1 MANPFIKHDVYALD
15 DSKVMDLVFRFH
27 ELGYGVFWAVV
38 ERLTMEPGH
47 RMDLESLSRK
57 VASKLQSADPEVILE
72 AVECMVEI
80 GLLIEDED
88 GQVLST
94 RVLKQCGKYD
104 EFRASQKKK
113 IISRWDAA
121 RRAREEDASLAEVQ
135 ALVDRYLELC
145 PALPKVRTMT
155 PNRRV
160 HCRTF
165 LKSFSKESIDEGFRK
180 ANASSFLN
188 GSSKAWNGASFDWL
202 INQSNFVKVLEG
214 NYDNRKRSSVCNERS
229 MLDTERNNEGG
240 FDL

>member
-57 VASKLQSADPEVILE
+57 VASKLQSADYE
-72 AVECMVEI
+72 AVVRAMEYMVEI
-80 GLLIEDED
+80 GLLVEED
-88 GQVLST
+88 GMVLSE
-94 RVLKQCGKYD
+94 RVLRQCG
-104 EFRASQKKK
+104 EFDRISQTRRES
-113 IISRWDAA
+113 INARWDAA
-121 RRAREEDASLAEVQ
+121 RKAREEDASLAEVQ

-145 PALPKVRTMT
+145 PSLPKVRTMT

-165 LKSFSKESIDEGFRK
+165 LKAFSKESIDEGFRK

-214 NYDNRKRSSVCNERS
+214 NYDDKKRSSVCNERS
-229 MLDTERNNEGG
+229 MFDTDRNDNGG

>member
-57 VASKLQSADPEVILE
+57 VASKLQSADYE
-72 AVECMVEI
+72 AVVRAMEYMVEI
-80 GLLIEDED
+80 GLLVEED
-88 GQVLST
+88 GKVLSE
-94 RVLKQCGKYD
+94 RVLRQCG
-104 EFRASQKKK
+104 EFDRISQTRRES
-113 IISRWDAA
+113 INARWDAA
-121 RRAREEDASLAEVQ
+121 RKAREEDASLAEVQ

-145 PALPKVRTMT
+145 PSLPKVRTMT

-165 LKSFSKESIDEGFRK
+165 LKAFSKESIDEGFRK

-214 NYDNRKRSSVCNERS
+214 NYDDKKRSSVCNERS
-229 MLDTERNNEGG
+229 MFDTDRNDNGG

>member
-57 VASKLQSADPEVILE
+57 VASKLQSADYE
-72 AVECMVEI
+72 AVVRAMEYMVEI
-80 GLLIEDED
+80 GLLVEED
-88 GQVLST
+88 GKVLSE
-94 RVLKQCGKYD
+94 RVLRQCG
-104 EFRASQKKK
+104 EFDRISQTRRES
-113 IISRWDAA
+113 INARWDAA
-121 RRAREEDASLAEVQ
+121 RKAREEDASLAEVQ
-135 ALVDRYLELC
+135 ALVGRYLELC
-145 PALPKVRTMT
+145 PSLPKVRTMT

-214 NYDNRKRSSVCNERS
+214 NYDDKRRSSVCNERS
-229 MLDTERNNEGG
+229 MFDTDRNDNGG

>member
-57 VASKLQSADPEVILE
+57 VASKLQSADYE
-72 AVECMVEI
+72 AVVRAMEYMVEI
-80 GLLIEDED
+80 GLLVEED
-88 GQVLST
+88 GKVLSE
-94 RVLKQCGKYD
+94 RVLRQCGEFD
-104 EFRASQKKK
+104 ELSKARRESANA
-113 IISRWDAA
+113 RWDAA
-121 RRAREEDASLAEVQ
+121 RKAREEDASLAEVQ

-145 PALPKVRTMT
+145 PSLPKVRTMT

-165 LKSFSKESIDEGFRK
+165 LNAFSKESIDEGFRK

-214 NYDNRKRSSVCNERS
+214 NYDDRKKSSVCNERS
-229 MLDTERNNEGG
+229 MFDTDRNDNGG

>member
-57 VASKLQSADPEVILE
+57 VASKLQSADYE
-72 AVECMVEI
+72 AVVRAMEYMVEI
-80 GLLIEDED
+80 GLLVEED
-88 GQVLST
+88 GMVLSE
-94 RVLKQCGKYD
+94 RVLRQCGEFD
-104 EFRASQKKK
+104 EYIKSQKEK
-113 IISRWDAA
+113 IAKRWDAA
-121 RRAREEDASLAEVQ
+121 RKAREEDASLAEVQ
-135 ALVDRYLELC
+135 ALVDRYIELC
-145 PALPKVRTMT
+145 PSLPKVRTMT

-188 GSSKAWNGASFDWL
+188 GRSGNWNGISFDWL

-214 NYDNRKRSSVCNERS
+214 NYDDRKRSSVCNERS
-229 MLDTERNNEGG
+229 MFDTDRNDNGG

>member
-57 VASKLQSADPEVILE
+57 VASKLQSADYE
-72 AVECMVEI
+72 AVVRAMEYMVEI
-80 GLLIEDED
+80 GLLVEED
-88 GQVLST
+88 GEVLSE
-94 RVLKQCGKYD
+94 RVLRQCG
-104 EFRASQKKK
+104 EFDLYIKSQKEK
-113 IISRWDAA
+113 IAKRWDAA
-121 RRAREEDASLAEVQ
+121 RKAREEDASIAEVQ

-145 PALPKVRTMT
+145 PSLPKVRTMT

-214 NYDNRKRSSVCNERS
+214 NYDDKKSSSVCNERS
-229 MLDTERNNEGG
+229 MFDTDRNDNGG

>member
-57 VASKLQSADPEVILE
+57 VASKLQSADYE
-72 AVECMVEI
+72 AVVRAMEYMVEI
-80 GLLIEDED
+80 GLLVEED
-88 GQVLST
+88 GMVLSE
-94 RVLKQCGKYD
+94 RVLRQCG
-104 EFRASQKKK
+104 EFDRISQTRRES
-113 IISRWDAA
+113 INVRWDAA
-121 RRAREEDASLAEVQ
+121 RKAREEDASLAEVQ

-145 PALPKVRTMT
+145 PSLPKVRTMT

-165 LKSFSKESIDEGFRK
+165 LKAFSKESIDEGFRK

-188 GSSKAWNGASFDWL
+188 GRSGNWNGISFDWL

-214 NYDNRKRSSVCNERS
+214 NYDDRKRSSVCNERS
-229 MLDTERNNEGG
+229 MFDTDRNDNGG

>member
-57 VASKLQSADPEVILE
+57 VASKLQSADYE
-72 AVECMVEI
+72 AVVRAMEYMVEI
-80 GLLIEDED
+80 GLLVEED
-88 GQVLST
+88 GKVLSE
-94 RVLKQCGKYD
+94 RVLRQCG
-104 EFRASQKKK
+104 EFDRISQTRRES
-113 IISRWDAA
+113 INARWDAA
-121 RRAREEDASLAEVQ
+121 RKAREEDASLAEVQ

-145 PALPKVRTMT
+145 PSLPKVRTMT

-165 LKSFSKESIDEGFRK
+165 LKAFSRESIDEGFRK

-214 NYDNRKRSSVCNERS
+214 NYDDKRRSSVCNERS
-229 MLDTERNNEGG
+229 MFDTDRNDNGG